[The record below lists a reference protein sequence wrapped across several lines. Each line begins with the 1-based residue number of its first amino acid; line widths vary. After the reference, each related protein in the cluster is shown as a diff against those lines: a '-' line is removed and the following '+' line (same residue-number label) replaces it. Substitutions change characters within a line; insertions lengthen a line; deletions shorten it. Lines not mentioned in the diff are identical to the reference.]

1 MIYLL
6 WAIGL
11 AAAIGLTVFLM
22 EKYEKK
28 QGK

>member
-6 WAIGL
+6 WVIGL
-11 AAAIGLTVFLM
+11 AASVGLTVFLM
-22 EKYEKK
+22 EKFEKK